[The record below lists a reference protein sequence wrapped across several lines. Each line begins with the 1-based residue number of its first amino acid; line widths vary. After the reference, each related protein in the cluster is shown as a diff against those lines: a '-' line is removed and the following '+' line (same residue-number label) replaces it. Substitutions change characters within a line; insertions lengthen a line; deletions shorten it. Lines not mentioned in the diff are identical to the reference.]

1 MSEKNQK
8 NFDNLSIYNNNCN
21 ENNYSLLKI
30 FNYIKK
36 NIIKKK
42 KKISSNDIDDLRE
55 QHSDNESDKTFY
67 EKNCPSNSS
76 RKTNSVISNKSNQ
89 SNKSN
94 KSNQSNKSTNT
105 DNSGPITKYTSK
117 TLYRKRIK
125 SIDYVRDND
134 DDEYNV
140 VMSYQ
145 KYIPKRTVSGGAR
158 FDANRIKKNS
168 T

>member
-1 MSEKNQK
+1 MSKENQK
-8 NFDNLSIYNNNCN
+8 DFANLSIYNNNN
-21 ENNYSLLKI
+21 NNYSLLKI